1 MSNIENSILKL
12 EPHQER
18 AYESVNDL
26 YKNGK
31 YAAVIFPT
39 GCGKSFVTLKYI
51 EDHPDEKILFL
62 SPRCS
67 INQQIYEYIV
77 RFIGGRT
84 ENIEDIKNE
93 FGNLKKAAQSF
104 IPEIKAMTYQSLLDI
119 NKKDSSIR
127 KLLNKIKPNLIVIDE
142 MHHVKTKNNTFGN
155 GIEED
160 EENLTENEKQELRKE
175 ENEWGKCF
183 QKLLDEFPDAKVLG
197 LSATPIRTDGA
208 NVVERIF
215 ENSVA
220 SEISL
225 LEAIELEIITPPRY
239 VVPDFLKE
247 DELQT
252 LLEKIENADEDKKPE
267 LKQKYDELVEKSEKA
282 PGIPELMNEHITEED
297 GKYIV
302 FCKDIK
308 DMEDKKSK
316 AKEWFEKIDKEP
328 TIYSVSTYGYDE
340 NGEKRKINPSINNK
354 ILKDFEN
361 DNSEHLKLMYCV
373 GMIEEGV
380 HLDDVSGIILA
391 TKTESRP
398 AYLQRIGRTISAVE
412 KHKETLVIDLVNN
425 NEILLDRNTYKK
437 GYEIE
442 DIEALEALVDWIE
455 NKNEG
460 KLPDLETAKSNK
472 EIVMAKRLRRLN
484 NKYYK
489 YVEDEK
495 LLENLDEEKIEEI
508 ESIIMLGEDI
518 GLWDE
523 FIELD
528 EKEKKIAD
536 VLDTFQENTVIKGVR
551 KDLKNILEEL
561 NIRQALLNISKIEN
575 WCREKY
581 GEKEIWKRK
590 LPSSISKDEEEKK
603 LGNALIHIKRITNQ
617 YEGEKIQDESVRKM
631 VETLRDLEDT
641 YGFASHQP
649 HFKLGQILKFK
660 NLLET
665 KNNDRAIWERTLP
678 SEKATGFSKKQLSDW
693 YNLKDWIKRYEKNEL
708 KEIPNKDY
716 PKIKKIYNE
725 LVDKYAYGFHQI
737 HQDLGKILKVKN
749 WCDEKNKGNERWKLK
764 LPTTNS
770 ENQEECDI
778 ARAFNELKVKYNKYR
793 GVELNEIYND
803 EDRKIVEIIRKIN
816 IEYGLSTQ
824 LKNILEIQN
833 WCEKENKNK
842 EIWDRHVPYVNSL
855 SDEEKILAIKLSNLK
870 THISNL
876 QSIKGNE
883 DKEIIHI
890 YNKVMDTYAYG
901 HSQKHCNLGNALE
914 IENWCKKHMRLPKRY
929 DDNKILKKYKG
940 KELAEIENED
950 DRQIVSELR
959 KEQKLGKKLNALK
972 TKAKKYK
979 GKELAEIENEEDK
992 QILEILER
1000 IDKEYNPN
1008 AQEKKKLKA
1017 QVLGEVGFGSDT
1029 KLCDEINSAIN
1040 KELKKDKDNQK
1051 S

>member
-26 YKNGK
+26 YKNGR

-62 SPRCS
+62 SPRCA

-225 LEAIELEIITPPRY
+225 LEAIELGIITPPRY

-252 LLEKIENADEDKKPE
+252 LLEKIENADEDKKTE

-282 PGIPELMNEHITEED
+282 PGIPELMDEHITEED

-328 TIYSVSTYGYDE
+328 TISSVSTYGYDE
-340 NGEKRKINPSINNK
+340 NGEKRIINSSINNK

-361 DNSEHLKLMYCV
+361 DNSEHLKVMYCV

-380 HLDDVSGIILA
+380 HLNDISGVILA

-398 AYLQRIGRTISAVE
+398 AYLQRIGRTISAIE

-460 KLPDLETAKSNK
+460 KLPDLETAKTNK

-508 ESIIMLGEDI
+508 ENIIMLGEDI

-551 KDLKNILEEL
+551 KDLRNILEEL
-561 NIRQALLNISKIEN
+561 NKKQSLLNIQKIEN
-575 WCREKY
+575 WCKEKY
-581 GEKEIWKRK
+581 GEKEIWERK
-590 LPSSISKDEEEKK
+590 LPSKSKEDEEEKK
-603 LGNALIHIKRITNQ
+603 LGTALGSIRQKMKQ
-617 YEGEKIQDESVRKM
+617 YEGQDIESI
-631 VETLRDLEDT
+631 T
-641 YGFASHQP
+641 
-649 HFKLGQILKFK
+649 
-660 NLLET
+660 
-665 KNNDRAIWERTLP
+665 
-678 SEKATGFSKKQLSDW
+678 
-693 YNLKDWIKRYEKNEL
+693 
-708 KEIPNKDY
+708 
-716 PKIKKIYNE
+716 
-725 LVDKYAYGFHQI
+725 DK
-737 HQDLGKILKVKN
+737 
-749 WCDEKNKGNERWKLK
+749 
-764 LPTTNS
+764 
-770 ENQEECDI
+770 
-778 ARAFNELKVKYNKYR
+778 
-793 GVELNEIYND
+793 
-803 EDRKIVEIIRKIN
+803 EDR
-816 IEYGLSTQ
+816 
-824 LKNILEIQN
+824 
-833 WCEKENKNK
+833 
-842 EIWDRHVPYVNSL
+842 
-855 SDEEKILAIKLSNLK
+855 
-870 THISNL
+870 
-876 QSIKGNE
+876 
-883 DKEIIHI
+883 
-890 YNKVMDTYAYG
+890 
-901 HSQKHCNLGNALE
+901 
-914 IENWCKKHMRLPKRY
+914 
-929 DDNKILKKYKG
+929 
-940 KELAEIENED
+940 
-950 DRQIVSELR
+950 
-959 KEQKLGKKLNALK
+959 
-972 TKAKKYK
+972 
-979 GKELAEIENEEDK
+979 

-1000 IDKEYNPN
+1000 IDKDYGLSESLKNALKIENWCKEKYGEKEIWERKLPSVYSEDEEEKKLGQALSSIRKRMKQYKGQDIENIANKEDRQILEILKKIDKEYNIN
-1008 AQEKKKLKA
+1008 VQEKKKLKA
-1017 QVLGEVGFGSDT
+1017 QALGEVGFGSDT

>member
-26 YKNGK
+26 YKNGR

-62 SPRCS
+62 SPRCA

-225 LEAIELEIITPPRY
+225 LEAIELGIITPPRY

-267 LKQKYDELVEKSEKA
+267 LKQKYNELVEKSEKA

-328 TIYSVSTYGYDE
+328 TISSVSTYGYDE
-340 NGEKRKINPSINNK
+340 NGEKRIINSSINNK

-361 DNSEHLKLMYCV
+361 DNSEHLKVMYCV

-380 HLDDVSGIILA
+380 HLNDISGVILA

-398 AYLQRIGRTISAVE
+398 AYLQRIGRTISAIE

-460 KLPDLETAKSNK
+460 KLPDLETAKTNK

-508 ESIIMLGEDI
+508 ENIIMLGEDI

-536 VLDTFQENTVIKGVR
+536 VLDTFQKNTVIKGVR
-551 KDLKNILEEL
+551 KNLKNILEEL
-561 NIRQALLNISKIEN
+561 NKKQSLLNIQKIEKWCREKYGEKEIWERN
-575 WCREKY
+575 LPSSKSKDEEEKKLGMALVYIRHRMKRYEGQDIESIANEDDRQTLKILERIDKDYGLSSSLKNAIQIEKWCREKYGEKEIWERNLPNSNSKDEEEKKLGIALINIRQRMKRYEEQDIESIANEDDRQIIEILERIDKEYGLSEFLKSAIQIEKWCREKYGEKEIWERNLPNSNSKDEEEKKLGMALTAIRQKMKLYEGQDIESIANEDDRQTLKILERINKDYGLSSSLKNAIQIEKWCREKY
-581 GEKEIWKRK
+581 GEKEIWKRN
-590 LPSSISKDEEEKK
+590 LPSAKSKDEKEKKLGMALNTIRQRMKRYEEQDIESIANEDDRQIIEILERIDKEYGLSKSLKNALKIESWCIKNYGEKEIWKRNLPSQKSKDEEEKK
-603 LGNALIHIKRITNQ
+603 LGEALKRN
-617 YEGEKIQDESVRKM
+617 K
-631 VETLRDLEDT
+631 
-641 YGFASHQP
+641 
-649 HFKLGQILKFK
+649 
-660 NLLET
+660 T
-665 KNNDRAIWERTLP
+665 KN
-678 SEKATGFSKKQLSDW
+678 
-693 YNLKDWIKRYEKNEL
+693 
-708 KEIPNKDY
+708 
-716 PKIKKIYNE
+716 
-725 LVDKYAYGFHQI
+725 
-737 HQDLGKILKVKN
+737 
-749 WCDEKNKGNERWKLK
+749 
-764 LPTTNS
+764 
-770 ENQEECDI
+770 
-778 ARAFNELKVKYNKYR
+778 
-793 GVELNEIYND
+793 
-803 EDRKIVEIIRKIN
+803 
-816 IEYGLSTQ
+816 
-824 LKNILEIQN
+824 
-833 WCEKENKNK
+833 
-842 EIWDRHVPYVNSL
+842 
-855 SDEEKILAIKLSNLK
+855 K
-870 THISNL
+870 TI
-876 QSIKGNE
+876 
-883 DKEIIHI
+883 
-890 YNKVMDTYAYG
+890 
-901 HSQKHCNLGNALE
+901 
-914 IENWCKKHMRLPKRY
+914 
-929 DDNKILKKYKG
+929 
-940 KELAEIENED
+940 
-950 DRQIVSELR
+950 
-959 KEQKLGKKLNALK
+959 
-972 TKAKKYK
+972 
-979 GKELAEIENEEDK
+979 
-992 QILEILER
+992 
-1000 IDKEYNPN
+1000 
-1008 AQEKKKLKA
+1008 
-1017 QVLGEVGFGSDT
+1017 
-1029 KLCDEINSAIN
+1029 
-1040 KELKKDKDNQK
+1040 
-1051 S
+1051 

>member
-26 YKNGK
+26 YKNGR

-225 LEAIELEIITPPRY
+225 LEAIELGIITPPRY

-247 DELQT
+247 DESQT
-252 LLEKIENADEDKKPE
+252 LLEKIENTDEDKKPE

-282 PGIPELMNEHITEED
+282 PGITELMDEHITEED

-340 NGEKRKINPSINNK
+340 NVEKRKINPSINNK

-361 DNSEHLKLMYCV
+361 DNSKHLKLMYCV

-380 HLDDVSGIILA
+380 HLDGVSGVILA

-460 KLPDLETAKSNK
+460 KLPNLETAKTNK

-508 ESIIMLGEDI
+508 ENIIMLGEDI

-536 VLDTFQENTVIKGVR
+536 ALDTFQENTVIKGVR

-561 NIRQALLNISKIEN
+561 NTRQALLNISKIEK
-575 WCREKY
+575 WCKEKY
-581 GEKEIWKRK
+581 GEKEIWERNLPNSESKDEEEKKLGKALATIRQRMKQYKGQDIENIANKEDRQILEILERIDKEYGLGKSLKNALKIENWCKENYGKKEIWERKLPRAYSKDEEEKKLGSALVTIRKKMKQYEGQEIENITNEEDRQILEILERIDKEYGLGESLKNALKIENWCKEKYGKKEIWKRK
-590 LPSSISKDEEEKK
+590 LPSSTSKDEEEKK
-603 LGNALIHIKRITNQ
+603 LGRDLANIRKKMKQ
-617 YEGEKIQDESVRKM
+617 YEGQDIENI
-631 VETLRDLEDT
+631 T
-641 YGFASHQP
+641 
-649 HFKLGQILKFK
+649 
-660 NLLET
+660 
-665 KNNDRAIWERTLP
+665 
-678 SEKATGFSKKQLSDW
+678 
-693 YNLKDWIKRYEKNEL
+693 
-708 KEIPNKDY
+708 NK
-716 PKIKKIYNE
+716 
-725 LVDKYAYGFHQI
+725 
-737 HQDLGKILKVKN
+737 
-749 WCDEKNKGNERWKLK
+749 
-764 LPTTNS
+764 
-770 ENQEECDI
+770 
-778 ARAFNELKVKYNKYR
+778 
-793 GVELNEIYND
+793 
-803 EDRKIVEIIRKIN
+803 EDR
-816 IEYGLSTQ
+816 
-824 LKNILEIQN
+824 
-833 WCEKENKNK
+833 
-842 EIWDRHVPYVNSL
+842 
-855 SDEEKILAIKLSNLK
+855 
-870 THISNL
+870 
-876 QSIKGNE
+876 
-883 DKEIIHI
+883 
-890 YNKVMDTYAYG
+890 
-901 HSQKHCNLGNALE
+901 
-914 IENWCKKHMRLPKRY
+914 
-929 DDNKILKKYKG
+929 
-940 KELAEIENED
+940 
-950 DRQIVSELR
+950 
-959 KEQKLGKKLNALK
+959 
-972 TKAKKYK
+972 
-979 GKELAEIENEEDK
+979 

-1000 IDKEYNPN
+1000 IDKEYNNPN
-1008 AQEKKKLKA
+1008 VQEKKRLKA
-1017 QVLGEVGFGSDT
+1017 QALGEVGFGSDT
-1029 KLCDEINSAIN
+1029 KLCDEINSAMN